1 MNMLNKNQLHG
12 RRSVRESG
20 WLEQLVPAVLTGPLM
35 AALLVLAPTE
45 ASAQSLGAPRD
56 LTTRTEIL
64 EYLGQTYDEAPVA
77 GGIASNGSV
86 LEVFTSPDGN
96 SWTIVLTSPD
106 GTSQVM
112 AAGETW
118 LELLKLKGE
127 RI

>member
-1 MNMLNKNQLHG
+1 MLNKTPLH
-12 RRSVRESG
+12 SVRPDRSAG
-20 WLEQLVPAVLTGPLM
+20 RINRHVPAALAGAAFA
-35 AALLVLAPTE
+35 AALVWAPSGG
-45 ASAQSLGAPRD
+45 SAQDLGTPRD
-56 LTTRTEIL
+56 LSTRTEIVD
-64 EYLGQTYDEAPVA
+64 YLGQTYDEAPVA

-106 GTSQVM
+106 GTSRVM

-118 LELLKLKGE
+118 LELLKLKGA

>member
-1 MNMLNKNQLHG
+1 MLQRSIRQSPHSPRRTRRFNQ
-12 RRSVRESG
+12 RIS
-20 WLEQLVPAVLTGPLM
+20 
-35 AALLVLAPTE
+35 AALAGTFLGAALMLTPAEV
-45 ASAQSLGAPRD
+45 SAQSVGTPRE
-56 LTTRTEIL
+56 LSTRTEIVDF
-64 EYLGQTYDEAPVA
+64 LGQTYDEAPVA

-96 SWTIVLTSPD
+96 SWTIILTSPD
-106 GTSQVM
+106 GTSRVV

>member
-1 MNMLNKNQLHG
+1 MFHQTPLQGPRTAG
-12 RRSVRESG
+12 RRNTLLPG
-20 WLEQLVPAVLTGPLM
+20 VLTGAIL
-35 AALLVLAPTE
+35 AVALTLVPVDV
-45 ASAQSLGAPRD
+45 SAQSLGTPRE
-56 LTTRTEIL
+56 LSTRTEIVD
-64 EYLGQTYDEAPVA
+64 YLGQTYDEAPVA

-96 SWTIVLTSPD
+96 SWTIILTSPD
-106 GTSQVM
+106 GTSRVV

>member
-1 MNMLNKNQLHG
+1 MLNKTPFI
-12 RRSVRESG
+12 RRRYVRRAMHFG
-20 WLEQLVPAVLTGPLM
+20 MLLPVVLTVAILAAAILWGPSG
-35 AALLVLAPTE
+35 
-45 ASAQSLGAPRD
+45 ASAQSLGTPRE
-56 LTTRTEIL
+56 LSTRAEIVDF
-64 EYLGQTYDEAPVA
+64 LGQTYDEAPVA

-96 SWTIVLTSPD
+96 SWTIILTSPD
-106 GTSQVM
+106 GTSHVM

>member
-1 MNMLNKNQLHG
+1 MNMLTKNPLH
-12 RRSVRESG
+12 RPRSDRSAG
-20 WLEQLVPAVLTGPLM
+20 QIKRLVPAVLTLAVLG
-35 AALLVLAPTE
+35 AALVWAPLA
-45 ASAQSLGAPRD
+45 ASAQSLGTPRD
-56 LTTRTEIL
+56 LSTRTEIVD
-64 EYLGQTYDEAPVA
+64 YLGQTYDEAPVA

>member
-1 MNMLNKNQLHG
+1 MLHETPPHRPRSDGSTG
-12 RRSVRESG
+12 RIKR
-20 WLEQLVPAVLTGPLM
+20 LVPAAFTGAVFG
-35 AALLVLAPTE
+35 AALLWAPTG
-45 ASAQSLGAPRD
+45 ASAQGLGTPRD
-56 LTTRTEIL
+56 LSTRTEIVD
-64 EYLGQTYDEAPVA
+64 YLGQTYDEAPVA

-106 GTSQVM
+106 GTSRVM

>member
-1 MNMLNKNQLHG
+1 MLSKTPHRRPRVDPRDRGFKRQL
-12 RRSVRESG
+12 SAAVSG
-20 WLEQLVPAVLTGPLM
+20 VVLG
-35 AALLVLAPTE
+35 AALVWAAAD
-45 ASAQSLGAPRD
+45 ASAQSLGTPRD
-56 LTTRTEIL
+56 LSTRTEIAD
-64 EYLGQTYDEAPVA
+64 YLGQAYDEAPVA

-86 LEVFTSPDGN
+86 LEVFSSPDGN

-127 RI
+127 LI